1 MAISWDIQITNVNVT
16 TQRGDVTATRTDS
29 ESALAPQVYQFNNTP
44 IGTGPDR
51 VLLLNTIKQKVEER
65 ATHDAS
71 VDAVITDLEQTGK
84 SQLEAWEATR

>member
-1 MAISWDIQITNVNVT
+1 MSISWEIQITNVNIT

-29 ESALAPQVYQFNNTP
+29 ESALPPQVYQFNNTP

-51 VLLLNTIKQKVEER
+51 VLLLNTIKSEVEKK
-65 ATHDAS
+65 ALHDAS
-71 VDAVITDLEQTGK
+71 IEAVITDLEQTGK